1 MLVKGKLSLLLV
13 RHPPCYSYLQSSSVK
28 VLTVIEEITR
38 IRTSFYEVII
48 KSPFTEKTKNEITMI

>member
-1 MLVKGKLSLLLV
+1 MLVKGKLLLLLI
-13 RHPPCYSYLQSSSVK
+13 RHPPCYSYLQSSPVK

-48 KSPFTEKTKNEITMI
+48 KSTFTEKTKMK